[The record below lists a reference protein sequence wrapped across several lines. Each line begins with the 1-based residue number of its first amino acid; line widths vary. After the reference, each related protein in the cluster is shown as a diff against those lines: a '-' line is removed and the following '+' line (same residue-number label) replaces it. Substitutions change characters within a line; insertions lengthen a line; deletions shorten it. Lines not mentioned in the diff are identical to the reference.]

1 MLSVS
6 MEWYFHFRC
15 GAKGE
20 REFLVDV
27 WKNTC
32 EWRPVAIWVKIVQL
46 VASDRLIR
54 RNWMDYR
61 LYLYSTDGIYRSH
74 LFSSNEKLP

>member
-32 EWRPVAIWVKIVQL
+32 EWRPVAIWVKTVQL
-46 VASDRLIR
+46 VASDRLI
-54 RNWMDYR
+54 R